1 MSALRSSTNTVD
13 AVEENL
19 QLTIRLLAALSVFAL
34 GAHAGVITSV
44 TTRAGL
50 GANDLLQWGTVDDDA
65 ATFPASPYTR
75 ASTGGLDVTADLT
88 TGFAIFVQNGA
99 AFTGNF
105 APGDILLDSYFAD
118 GPISIT
124 FATPVRGVGF
134 NIQHL
139 VTGAFTGQLDFY
151 GTGNT
156 LFGSVSRNGV
166 SNMESDG
173 SAIFLGG
180 RSSLRDITRIDV
192 GVNSVGG
199 STGLSINQMSLLT
212 TNPPT
217 GAVPEPS
224 TLVLVSAGLAGCFWI
239 RRRR

>member
-1 MSALRSSTNTVD
+1 M
-13 AVEENL
+13 EEQL
-19 QLTIRLLAALSVFAL
+19 QLKFKTLAAIGVFTLAL
-34 GAHAGVITSV
+34 QAGVITSV
-44 TTRAGL
+44 NTRAGL
-50 GANDLLQWGTVDDDA
+50 GANDLVQWGTAADDA

-75 ASTGGLDVTADLT
+75 TSTGGVDVTANLT
-88 TGFAIFVQNGA
+88 GGFAIYVQNGA

-105 APGDILLDSYFAD
+105 APGEILLDSFFAD
-118 GPISIT
+118 GPISIS

-139 VTGAFTGQLDFY
+139 VTDVFTGQIDFY
-151 GTGNT
+151 GAGNT
-156 LFGSVSRNGV
+156 LFGTVSRNGV
-166 SNMESDG
+166 SSTANDG

-180 RSSLRDITRIDV
+180 TSSLRDIVRIDV
-192 GVNSVGG
+192 GVNTVLG
-199 STGLSINQMSLLT
+199 SAGLTINQMSLLT

-224 TLVLVSAGLAGCFWI
+224 TIALVAVGLAGCLWT